1 MRGSWAACGQGLA
14 HPHTGEIRPLVFDP
28 DLARGKDD
36 VVLVHLNHRLV
47 QMCLRLLRAEVWAS
61 GVNKSL
67 HRVTARV
74 VESSA
79 LEAPAVVAY
88 GRLLVLGGDQQRLH
102 EEVITA
108 GGVLREGRFSRFKS
122 LLAMRQAL
130 DATLAD
136 PVPETIQQ
144 QLVAIWDNYADAL
157 LQSLEVR
164 QSERTASL
172 EKALQERCEK
182 EVADI
187 TAIMTELRQ
196 SILYELT
203 EAEQPQQLSIFSD
216 TERDQF
222 DRNRSS
228 LQARLDQIPE
238 EIEQETALIRAR
250 FANPTARLFPLAI
263 TFLVPK
269 KLID

>member
-1 MRGSWAACGQGLA
+1 
-14 HPHTGEIRPLVFDP
+14 
-28 DLARGKDD
+28 
-36 VVLVHLNHRLV
+36 
-47 QMCLRLLRAEVWAS
+47 
-61 GVNKSL
+61 VNKSL

-79 LEAPAVVAY
+79 LETPAVVAY
-88 GRLLVLGGDQQRLH
+88 GRLVVLGGDQQRLH

-130 DATLAD
+130 DAVLPD
-136 PVPETIQQ
+136 PVPDRIQQ
-144 QLVAIWDNYADAL
+144 QLVDIWDNYADSL
-157 LQSLEVR
+157 MQSLEVR
-164 QSERTASL
+164 QAERTASL

-187 TAIMTELRQ
+187 TAIMNELRQ
-196 SILYELT
+196 GILAELT
-203 EAEQPQQLSIFSD
+203 EADQPQQLSIFSD
-216 TERDQF
+216 TERDQY

-228 LQARLDQIPE
+228 LQARLDQIPY
-238 EIEQETALIRAR
+238 EIEQETAAIRAR

-269 KLID
+269 NLSSKVSRHS